1 MRNRYNN
8 DLNSLKEMDKELMEL
23 IILCYDKI
31 DLYLEN
37 NNNRN
42 IKEVIDLDNDI
53 TMNASEIE
61 RFCFELLALQQP
73 VASDLR
79 FLQMSIKLASTYKRM
94 ASHLSQASNIMLEYK
109 LDEKEED
116 FIKRF
121 LANQKKMAKDSITS
135 FVNEDNDMALKSIE
149 DDEVNNRL
157 FVEAINYIAE
167 LNKQN
172 SIDAIELSE
181 KVLLYKYFE
190 RLGDRLARVG
200 DLATRL

>member
-42 IKEVIDLDNDI
+42 LKEVVDLDNDI

-61 RFCFELLALQQP
+61 RFGFELLALQQP

-109 LDEKEED
+109 LDKKEED

-135 FVNEDNDMALKSIE
+135 FVNIDNDMALKTIE
-149 DDEVNNRL
+149 DDEVNNHL